1 MTMLPR
7 WAALIDRL
15 KDRGQLPMGKGKS
28 PGKTAK
34 WKRQRQRAGSIA
46 LLPTVTI
53 IAVRRCW

>member
-28 PGKTAK
+28 PGE
-34 WKRQRQRAGSIA
+34 RQNGSDRGKGRVV
-46 LLPTVTI
+46 LPY
-53 IAVRRCW
+53 CPQ